1 MGGTRVAFGEDVR
14 GGCMLRLN
22 ETELEALCA
31 GEGAHAGEPKD
42 GPKTAGG
49 VGASAPA
56 YLNVTDRLV
65 GMLGNAD
72 PLDASQWLE
81 IVESPWA
88 LNAPAWSSADRT
100 CSKLVTSLNYRFLW
114 AYVGTHANP
123 QAKIVSARVD
133 WGAEDVSYLRED
145 GAPQALT
152 LSTTVSFVQYIA
164 NGYKPYRPPNPPVA
178 VTVPYDV
185 WYPFEVDSGRSGAR
199 ASAAGGAGWR
209 AAALTALAAAA
220 LVRQAG
226 W

>member
-1 MGGTRVAFGEDVR
+1 
-14 GGCMLRLN
+14 MLRLN

-123 QAKIVSARVD
+123 QAKIVAARVD
-133 WGAEDVSYLRED
+133 WGAEDVSYVRED
-145 GAPQALT
+145 GAPQR
-152 LSTTVSFVQYIA
+152 SRSR
-164 NGYKPYRPPNPPVA
+164 RPSASSRQRERLKLVPPAQPPVA

-185 WYPFEVDSGRSGAR
+185 WHPFEVDSGRSGAR
-199 ASAAGGAGWR
+199 AARR
-209 AAALTALAAAA
+209 AARAGARPRYRAAAAA

>member
-1 MGGTRVAFGEDVR
+1 MRNR
-14 GGCMLRLN
+14 Q
-22 ETELEALCA
+22 
-31 GEGAHAGEPKD
+31 
-42 GPKTAGG
+42 
-49 VGASAPA
+49 
-56 YLNVTDRLV
+56 TDRLRSFHSLV
-65 GMLGNAD
+65 RRA
-72 PLDASQWLE
+72 
-81 IVESPWA
+81 IV
-88 LNAPAWSSADRT
+88 LRQRRTSSADRT

-152 LSTTVSFVQYIA
+152 LSTTVSFVQYSA

-209 AAALTALAAAA
+209 AATLTALAAAA
-220 LVRQAG
+220 LVQQAG